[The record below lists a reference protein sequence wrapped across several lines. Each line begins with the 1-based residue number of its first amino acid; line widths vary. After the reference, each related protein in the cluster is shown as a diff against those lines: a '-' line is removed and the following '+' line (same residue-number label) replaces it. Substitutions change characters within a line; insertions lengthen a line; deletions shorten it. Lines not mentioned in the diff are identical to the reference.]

1 MTSVMTTL
9 KKLRKRYK
17 FLSMNLESY
26 LDLYEVLEYDHSPRN
41 ERRTFAL
48 SHPELKGSPAEQL
61 SVWANTQKV
70 KLKRPLL
77 SETFSSYLYW
87 ITLTLSFLAFVLG
100 LLSGIGLLSYN
111 GHEPVNVIYFIAMVV
126 FVPLVTMSLAVLS
139 MFRANRSHSMLI
151 HLSPAFWME
160 RIVALLPNKVE
171 KQLKGRFS
179 ELKIN
184 PLILNWLVIK
194 RSQVLALA
202 FSFGLLLALLAMVAT
217 RDIAF
222 AWSTTLSVTP
232 EAFHHLLNTLS
243 FAWRDLFPWA
253 VPSVELVEQSQ
264 YYRLGEKLG
273 DTMIAHAALLGEWW
287 KFLLFATLFYA
298 VLLRFVMYIISTI
311 GLKRAIGR
319 SFMTLEGS
327 KKLLSDMN
335 EVNISTHARTSEN
348 DFSSK
353 TIEYTQVIDTFDRSY
368 DIVLGWAIDQE
379 KLMLINEH
387 MQVIAPNFFEA
398 GGANSLEEDSEVIS
412 KCHGEILFYVK
423 AWEPPT
429 MDFIDFLESLLEK
442 ADKVIVAPI
451 GTELQG
457 YVSKEKDVNV
467 WARKLFTLNSEKVW
481 LKISSAQALNGE
493 AENARS

>member
-1 MTSVMTTL
+1 
-9 KKLRKRYK
+9 
-17 FLSMNLESY
+17 MNLASY
-26 LDLYEVLEYDHSPRN
+26 LDLYEVLESDNSTRN
-41 ERRTFAL
+41 ERRTFGL
-48 SHPELKGSPAEQL
+48 SHPELKEDPAEQL
-61 SVWANTQKV
+61 LAWTNRQKV

-77 SETFSSYLYW
+77 SETLSSYLYW
-87 ITLTLSFLAFVLG
+87 VTLTLSFLAFVLG
-100 LLSGIGLLSYN
+100 VVSGIGLLSYN

-126 FVPLVTMSLAVLS
+126 FVPLVTMSLAILS
-139 MFRANRSHSMLI
+139 MFRTRRSQSMLI

-160 RIVALLPNKVE
+160 KIIALLPNKVE
-171 KQLKGRFS
+171 KALKGRFPD
-179 ELKIN
+179 LKIN

-194 RSQVLALA
+194 RSQLLALA

-232 EAFHHLLNTLS
+232 EAFHHFLNTLS

-298 VLLRFVMYIISTI
+298 LFLRFVMYIISTR
-311 GLKRAIGR
+311 GLKRAIDR

-335 EVNISTHARTSEN
+335 EVNISTHASTSEN
-348 DFSSK
+348 DFSS
-353 TIEYTQVIDTFDRSY
+353 TNVEYTQLIDTLDRSY
-368 DIVLGWAIDQE
+368 DVILGWAIDE
-379 KLMLINEH
+379 DKLMLINER
-387 MQVIAPNFFEA
+387 MQVIAPSIFEA

-429 MDFIDFLESLLEK
+429 MDFIDFLENLLEK
-442 ADKVIVAPI
+442 VDKVVVVPI
-451 GTELQG
+451 GTELQA
-457 YVSKEKDVNV
+457 YASKEKDVNV
-467 WARKLFTLNSEKVW
+467 WARKLFTLSSEKVW
-481 LKISSAQALNGE
+481 LKISGTQLLKKE
-493 AENARS
+493 TENAKS

>member
-1 MTSVMTTL
+1 
-9 KKLRKRYK
+9 
-17 FLSMNLESY
+17 MNLTSY
-26 LDLYEVLEYDHSPRN
+26 LDLYEVLESDNSTRN
-41 ERRTFAL
+41 ERRTFGL
-48 SHPELKGSPAEQL
+48 SHPELKESPAEQL
-61 SVWANTQKV
+61 SAWTKIQKP

-77 SETFSSYLYW
+77 SETLSSYLYW
-87 ITLTLSFLAFVLG
+87 ITLTLAFFAFVLG
-100 LLSGIGLLSYN
+100 VLSGIGLLSYN

-126 FVPLVTMSLAVLS
+126 FVPLLTMSLAILS
-139 MFRANRSHSMLI
+139 MFRANRSQSMLI

-160 RIVALLPNKVE
+160 KIVALLPNKVE
-171 KQLKGRFS
+171 KQLNGRLS
-179 ELKIN
+179 ELKMT

-222 AWSTTLSVTP
+222 AWSTTLPVTP

-273 DTMIAHAALLGEWW
+273 DTMIEHAALLGEWW

-298 VLLRFVMYIISTI
+298 VFLRFIMYIISSI
-311 GLKRAIGR
+311 GLKRAISR
-319 SFMTLEGS
+319 SFMTLDGS
-327 KKLLSDMN
+327 KKLLSEMN
-335 EVNISTHARTSEN
+335 EAIISTHGRTREN
-348 DFSSK
+348 GFASQ
-353 TIEYTQVIDTFDRSY
+353 TVAYTQVIDTFDPSY
-368 DIVLGWAIDQE
+368 DVVLGWAIDKE
-379 KLMLINEH
+379 KLTVINDSMH
-387 MQVIAPNFFEA
+387 VIAPNLFEA
-398 GGANSLEEDSEVIS
+398 GGANSLEKDSEVLS
-412 KCHGEILFYVK
+412 QCHGEILFYVK

-429 MDFIDFLESLLEK
+429 MDFIDFLESLVEK

-451 GTELQG
+451 GTELNA

-467 WARKLFTLNSEKVW
+467 WARKLFTLNSKKVW
-481 LKISSAQALNGE
+481 LKISGTQALNGE
-493 AENARS
+493 AENAES

>member
-1 MTSVMTTL
+1 MIL
-9 KKLRKRYK
+9 GD
-17 FLSMNLESY
+17 Y
-26 LDLYEVLEYDHSPRN
+26 LDLYEVLASDNATRN
-41 ERRTFAL
+41 ERRTFGL
-48 SHPELKGSPAEQL
+48 SHPELKESPAEQL
-61 SVWANTQKV
+61 SAWANTQKL

-77 SETFSSYLYW
+77 SETFSSHLYW

-100 LLSGIGLLSYN
+100 VLSGIGLLSYN

-126 FVPLVTMSLAVLS
+126 FVPLLTMSLAILS
-139 MFRANRSHSMLI
+139 MFRANRSQSMLI
-151 HLSPAFWME
+151 HLAPAFWME
-160 RIVALLPNKVE
+160 KIVSLLPNKVE
-171 KQLKGRFS
+171 KQLNGRLS

-222 AWSTTLSVTP
+222 AWSTTFSVTP

-273 DTMIAHAALLGEWW
+273 DTMIEHAALLGEWW

-298 VLLRFVMYIISTI
+298 VLLRVVLYIISSL
-311 GLKRAIGR
+311 GLKRAIDR

-327 KKLLSDMN
+327 KKLLSEMN
-335 EVNISTHARTSEN
+335 EAIISTHARTREN
-348 DFSSK
+348 GFSSK
-353 TIEYTQVIDTFDRSY
+353 TVAYTQVIDTFDQSY
-368 DIVLGWAIDQE
+368 DVVLGWAIDQE
-379 KLMLINEH
+379 KLTVINDS
-387 MQVIAPNFFEA
+387 MRVIAPSFFEV
-398 GGANSLEEDSEVIS
+398 GGANSLEEDSEVIG

-429 MDFIDFLESLLEK
+429 MDFMDFLESLLEK
-442 ADKVIVAPI
+442 ADKVVVAPI
-451 GTELQG
+451 GTELNA
-457 YVSKEKDVNV
+457 YVSREKDVNV

-481 LKISSAQALNGE
+481 LKIAGAQTWNGE
-493 AENARS
+493 AENAES